1 MTRMEVAA
9 GIRRLTAGV
18 VNWYLVEE
26 GGSFTAVDA
35 GTPADWHLLVRALD
49 GAGLERLEAVLLT
62 HAHPDHMGFAER
74 ARREAGATVRVHRAD
89 ADVARGGRPGRNE
102 RGIAGYLG
110 RPQFYRTLFSLARR
124 GAAKIIPVAEVATF
138 DDGEVLDVPG
148 RPRVIHA
155 PGHTPGSCVLW
166 LEGRRAVCAGDVLA
180 TWNPLT
186 GRQGPQI
193 MPAALNR
200 DSREALA
207 SLARLEGVAADVLLP
222 GHGEP
227 WRGGLAEAV
236 ERARRAGIS

>member
-1 MTRMEVAA
+1 MEVAA
-9 GIRRLTAGV
+9 GVRRLTMGV

-35 GTPADWHLLVRALD
+35 GTPADWPLLVRTLE

-74 ARREAGATVRVHRAD
+74 ARREAGATVRIHRGD

-110 RPQFYRTLFSLARR
+110 RPRFYRTLFSLLRR
-124 GAAKIIPVAEVATF
+124 GAGKIIPVAELSTF
-138 DDGEVLDVPG
+138 EDGEVLDVPG
-148 RPRVIHA
+148 RPRVIHT

-166 LEGRRAVCAGDVLA
+166 LEGRRALFSGDALV
-180 TWNPLT
+180 TSNPLT
-186 GRQGPQI
+186 GRGGPQI

-207 SLARLEGVAADVLLP
+207 SLSRLEAVAADLLLP

-227 WRGGLAEAV
+227 WREGLAEAV